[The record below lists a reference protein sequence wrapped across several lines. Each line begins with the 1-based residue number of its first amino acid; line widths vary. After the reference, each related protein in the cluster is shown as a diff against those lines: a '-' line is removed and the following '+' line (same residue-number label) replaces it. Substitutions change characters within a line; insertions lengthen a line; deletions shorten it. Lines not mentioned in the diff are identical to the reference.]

1 MSTTLTKIEAVR
13 NIVAGTSVSR
23 PDTEIVIESFLK
35 EIAFS
40 LAKGERVEFRGFG
53 SFEAR
58 MSKPR
63 VGRNPRNPEAG
74 PIQIPAKPVVKF
86 KPGKELVASL
96 GSKPAV
102 VVVAQ
107 PVA

>member
-1 MSTTLTKIEAVR
+1 MSNTLTKVEAVR
-13 NIVAGTSVSR
+13 NIAEATKLGSAPVEAVLEGLLS
-23 PDTEIVIESFLK
+23 EISK
-35 EIAFS
+35 S
-40 LAKGERVEFRGFG
+40 LARGERVEFRGFG
-53 SFEAR
+53 SFEPK

-74 PIQIPAKPVVKF
+74 PIQIPAKHTVKF
-86 KPGKELVASL
+86 KPGKELKASL
-96 GSKPAV
+96 AATP